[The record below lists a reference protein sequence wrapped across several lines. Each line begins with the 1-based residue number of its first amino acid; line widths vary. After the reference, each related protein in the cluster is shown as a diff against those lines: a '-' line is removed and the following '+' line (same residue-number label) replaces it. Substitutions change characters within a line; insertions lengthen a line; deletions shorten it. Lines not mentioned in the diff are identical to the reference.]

1 MRSRGFGDN
10 SSLSRGP
17 RRPLLPNLAETP
29 FTASQKAS
37 LDARAR
43 LVDTTP
49 AYINPDLSF
58 FNPPA
63 DNSPFRV
70 TPLTGN
76 LNSPAVSYPPLGGG
90 QVSVISFLV
99 PVGVMC
105 VIRALSIVHIGGNPP
120 DFTGQ
125 VIWRV
130 VRNGAGIRGLNNLTA
145 QIGTFAAPLPVVLV
159 GVENDLFTVTV
170 EVPALLP
177 DGSANLQPPAGSGTA
192 ASFDGWTYPLK
203 QSISAGS

>member
-1 MRSRGFGDN
+1 MRSRLGDN

-17 RRPLLPNLAETP
+17 KKPLLPSLPDMPWTWD
-29 FTASQKAS
+29 QKMTI
-37 LDARAR
+37 DARAR
-43 LVDTTP
+43 LINTTP

-58 FNPPA
+58 YNPPA
-63 DNSPFRV
+63 DNTPFRV

-76 LNSPAVSYPPLGGG
+76 LANPAVSYPTLGLG
-90 QVSVISFLV
+90 QIPVITFV
-99 PVGVMC
+99 VGIGLMS

-130 VRNGAGIRGLNNLTA
+130 TRNGAGIRGLNQLTA
-145 QIGTFAAPLPVVLV
+145 QVGTFATPLSVVLV
-159 GVENDLFTVTV
+159 GVANDVFQVTV

-177 DGSANLQPPAGSGTA
+177 DGSPNLQPPGGSGTA
-192 ASFDGWTYPLK
+192 ASFDGWTYPIK
-203 QSISAGS
+203 QSLSSGS